1 MFYDDECDCESTAE
15 LLYEKLGDEPDTDK
29 CHQTCL
35 MQAKKIEE
43 KTIERVIY
51 CIYTFF
57 DGSKLT
63 IGNNGFIGSETP
75 AKE

>member
-1 MFYDDECDCESTAE
+1 MFYDDECDCESTAKR
-15 LLYEKLGDEPDTDK
+15 LYEKLGDEPDFDK
-29 CHQTCL
+29 CN
-35 MQAKKIEE
+35 QACAAIANTMEE
-43 KTIERVIY
+43 KYIEDVEY
-51 CIYTFF
+51 HTFTFF